1 MILENLKKINII
13 RSSYQMIQQRLKK
26 IEKLD
31 QNQLKIILK
40 TLEDENIQPCDYKIT
55 FQKD

>member
-1 MILENLKKINII
+1 MITENLKKIDII
-13 RSSYQMIQQRLKK
+13 RPSQNLIYRLKK

-40 TLEDENIQPCDYKIT
+40 TLEDENIQPCDYRIT